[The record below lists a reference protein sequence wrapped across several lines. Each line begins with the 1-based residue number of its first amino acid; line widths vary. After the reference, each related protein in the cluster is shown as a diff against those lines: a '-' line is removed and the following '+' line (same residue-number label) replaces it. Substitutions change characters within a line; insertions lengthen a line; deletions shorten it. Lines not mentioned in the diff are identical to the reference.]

1 MAPQRQ
7 PGGNS
12 DILIARQ
19 LLYGTRVTGANV
31 FAGNEPTT
39 TEAALIRKIFPFTR
53 NTLDPTGEKTRSE
66 SIVGGNSASPGI
78 LANRGGAGEWEFELL
93 PEDAIHML
101 LGWFNPDS
109 LPTNTTVDPQTIPTP
124 VIGNIPGSGTTR
136 RVPMDNTKAGAQ
148 AQWPGQLKITL
159 TDAVGNGTVRIN
171 GIKRGSRSNA
181 YNPQV
186 FETVAVNGATATTA
200 KNFYYQVNSLD
211 LSGFTTYPSG
221 IVLEYVP
228 DTHWAELTL
237 HTLSELFEGW
247 STQMRKAGSPFVGFD
262 VIPNA
267 FRLSIGTNIRLLMT
281 LLASYV
287 QEHRTLVDPN
297 EIAYVLPDYNKANTG
312 ILAKYPKAALNF
324 YPAFG
329 SALVIGEPGESI
341 ADLRTRIDDNQADP
355 TAITGFELNGTHNY
369 EPPAGHTGDPSTG
382 KPITADGTT
391 RLVTAEATIFHET
404 DTAATENKTIFWQDR
419 FFDNIFVPIILRNY
433 NWLSNGRQ
441 VMIEAACPNCELTAV
456 PGLPIE
462 GGGQVNRTLAFQA
475 NPSEGAT
482 SPDEISMRFYSK
494 DGFKE

>member
-19 LLYGTRVTGANV
+19 LLYDKRVIGSDVFDGTAPSATK
-31 FAGNEPTT
+31 
-39 TEAALIRKIFPFTR
+39 AALIRKIFPFTR

-78 LANRGGAGEWEFELL
+78 LAGRGGAGEWEFELL

-109 LPTNTTVDPQTIPTP
+109 LPTNTKVDPHTVPAG
-124 VIGNIPGSGTTR
+124 VIGAIPDSGTTR
-136 RVPMDNTKAGAQ
+136 RVPMDNTVDDAQ
-148 AQWPGQLKITL
+148 AKWPGQLKITL
-159 TDAVGNGTVRIN
+159 TGAAGKGTVRIN
-171 GIKRGSRSNA
+171 GIKRGSRSNK
-181 YNPQV
+181 YNPQA
-186 FETVAVNGATATTA
+186 FETVAVDGATAATA
-200 KNFYYQVNSLD
+200 QNFYYQVNSLD
-211 LSGFTTYPSG
+211 LTGFTTFPTA
-221 IVLEYVP
+221 ILLEYVP

-247 STQMRKAGSPFVGFD
+247 TTQMRKAGSPFIGFD

-297 EIAYVLPDYNKANTG
+297 EIAYVLPDYNKASTG

-324 YPAFG
+324 YPAYG
-329 SALVIGEPGESI
+329 SAFVIGEPGETI
-341 ADLRTRIDDNQADP
+341 ADLRTRIDAENADP

-369 EPPAGHTGDPSTG
+369 EAPAGHTGDPSTG
-382 KPITADGTT
+382 QPITADGTT

-404 DTAATENKTIFWQDR
+404 DTDATDNETIFWQDR

-433 NWLSNGRQ
+433 NWLSDGRQ
-441 VMIEAACPNCELTAV
+441 VMVEAACPNCELTAV

-482 SPDEISMRFYSK
+482 RPDEISMRFYSEN
-494 DGFKE
+494 GFKE

>member
-7 PGGNS
+7 SGGNS

-19 LLYGTRVTGANV
+19 LLYESRVIGSDV
-31 FAGNEPTT
+31 FAGTEPSRDK
-39 TEAALIRKIFPFTR
+39 AALIRKIFPFTR

-66 SIVGGNSASPGI
+66 SIVGGNSASSGI
-78 LANRGGAGEWEFELL
+78 LAGRGGGGEWEFELL
-93 PEDAIHML
+93 PEDTIHML
-101 LGWFNPDS
+101 LGWFNPDD
-109 LPTNTTVDPQTIPTP
+109 LPTNTEVDPQTIATAAIGDIP
-124 VIGNIPGSGTTR
+124 VSGTTR
-136 RVPMDNTKAGAQ
+136 RVTIDNTKTGAQ
-148 AQWPGQLKITL
+148 AKWPGQLKITL
-159 TDAVGNGTVRIN
+159 TGAVGDGTVRIN
-171 GIKRGSRSNA
+171 GIKRGSRSNK

-186 FETVAVNGATATTA
+186 FETVAASGATPKTA

-211 LSGFTTYPSG
+211 LTGFTTPPTG

-237 HTLSELFEGW
+237 HTMSELFNGW

-287 QEHRTLVDPN
+287 QEHRTLVDTN
-297 EIAYVLPDYNKANTG
+297 EIAYVLPDYPG

-324 YPAFG
+324 YPAYG
-329 SALVIGEPGESI
+329 SAFVIGEPGESI
-341 ADLRTRIDDNQADP
+341 EDLRTRIDEGNVEP
-355 TAITGFELNGTHNY
+355 TAITSLEINGTHNY
-369 EPPAGHTGDPSTG
+369 EQPPGHTGDPSTG
-382 KPITADGTT
+382 KPITAEGST

-404 DTAATENKTIFWQDR
+404 DTAATGNETIFWQDR
-419 FFDNIFVPIILRNY
+419 FFDNMFVPIILRNY

-441 VMIEAACPNCELTAV
+441 VMVETACPNCELTAV

>member
-7 PGGNS
+7 SGGNS

-19 LLYGTRVTGANV
+19 LLYGSRVIGADV
-31 FAGNEPTT
+31 FAGTAPSESK
-39 TEAALIRKIFPFTR
+39 AALIRKIFPFTR

-66 SIVGGNSASPGI
+66 SIVGGNSASPGT
-78 LANRGGAGEWEFELL
+78 LAGRGGGGDWEFELL

-101 LGWFNPDS
+101 LGWFNPDA
-109 LPTNTTVDPQTIPTP
+109 LPTNTLVDPQAIPAG
-124 VIGNIPGSGTTR
+124 VIGDIPNSGTTR
-136 RVPMDNTKAGAQ
+136 RVTMKNEVTGAQ
-148 AQWPGQLKITL
+148 AKWPGQLKITL
-159 TDAVGNGTVRIN
+159 TGAAGKGTVRIN
-171 GIKRGSRSNA
+171 GIKRGSRSNK

-186 FETVAVNGATATTA
+186 FETVAVDGATAATA

-211 LSGFTTYPSG
+211 LSGFTTFPSA

-228 DTHWAELTL
+228 DTNWVALTL
-237 HTLSELFEGW
+237 HTISEQFKGW

-297 EIAYVLPDYNKANTG
+297 EIAYQLPDYNTPNTG

-329 SALVIGEPGESI
+329 SAFVIGNPGESI
-341 ADLRTRIDDNQADP
+341 ADLRTRIEEGNAEP

-369 EPPAGHTGDPSTG
+369 EPPGGHTGDPSTG
-382 KPITADGTT
+382 QPITADGAT

-404 DTAATENKTIFWQDR
+404 DTAANNNKTIFWQDR

-433 NWLSNGRQ
+433 NWLSDGRQ
-441 VMIEAACPNCELTAV
+441 VMVEAACPNCELTAV

-462 GGGQVNRTLAFQA
+462 GGGQVSRTLAFQA

>member
-19 LLYGTRVTGANV
+19 LLYGSRVIGADV
-31 FAGNEPTT
+31 FAGTAPSESK
-39 TEAALIRKIFPFTR
+39 AALIRKIFPFTR

-78 LANRGGAGEWEFELL
+78 LAGRGGAGEWEFELL

-101 LGWFNPDS
+101 LGWFNPDA
-109 LPTNTTVDPQTIPTP
+109 LPTNTLVDPQAIPEG

-136 RVPMDNTKAGAQ
+136 RVTMKNNVAGAQ
-148 AQWPGQLKITL
+148 AKWPGQLKITL
-159 TDAVGNGTVRIN
+159 ENAAGDGKVRIN
-171 GIKRGSRSNA
+171 GIKRGSRSNK

-186 FETVAVNGATATTA
+186 FETVDVSGATAKTA

-211 LSGFTTYPSG
+211 LSGFTTFPNK
-221 IVLEYVP
+221 IVLQYVP

-237 HTLSELFEGW
+237 HTNSEQFDGW
-247 STQMRKAGSPFVGFD
+247 SSQFRKAGSPFVGFD
-262 VIPNA
+262 IIPNA

-281 LLASYV
+281 LLASFV

-297 EIAYVLPDYNKANTG
+297 EIAYQLPDYNTPNTG

-329 SALVIGEPGESI
+329 SAFVIGEPGESI
-341 ADLRTRIDDNQADP
+341 ADLRTRIDAGNAEP

-369 EPPAGHTGDPSTG
+369 EPPGGHTGDPSTG
-382 KPITADGTT
+382 KPITADGQT

-404 DTAATENKTIFWQDR
+404 DTATTDNKTIFWQDR

-441 VMIEAACPNCELTAV
+441 VMVEAACPNCELTAV

-482 SPDEISMRFYSK
+482 SPDEISMRFYSEN
-494 DGFKE
+494 GFKE

>member
-19 LLYGTRVTGANV
+19 LLYGLRVIGADV
-31 FAGNEPTT
+31 FAGAAPS
-39 TEAALIRKIFPFTR
+39 TEKAALIRKIFPFTR

-78 LANRGGAGEWEFELL
+78 LAGRGGGGEWEFELL
-93 PEDAIHML
+93 PEDAIHIL

-109 LPTNTTVDPQTIPTP
+109 LPTNTALNAQTIPEG
-124 VIGNIPGSGTTR
+124 VIGDIPDKAPYR
-136 RVPMDNTKAGAQ
+136 IPMDNTVEGAQ
-148 AQWPGQLKITL
+148 AKWPGQLKITL
-159 TDAVGNGTVRIN
+159 TGAAGDGTVRIN
-171 GIKRGSRSNA
+171 GIKRGSRSNK

-186 FETVAVNGATATTA
+186 FETVPVSGATPKTA
-200 KNFYYQVNSLD
+200 KNFYYQINSLE
-211 LSGFTTYPSG
+211 LSGFTTFPTA

-228 DTHWAELTL
+228 DTNWAELTL
-237 HTLSELFEGW
+237 HTLSELFDGW

-297 EIAYVLPDYNKANTG
+297 EIAYQLPDYTG
-312 ILAKYPKAALNF
+312 ILTKYPKAALNF
-324 YPAFG
+324 YPAYG
-329 SALVIGEPGESI
+329 SAFVIGEPGESI
-341 ADLRTRIDDNQADP
+341 ADLRTRIEEQNADP

-369 EPPAGHTGDPSTG
+369 EPPGGHTGDPSTG
-382 KPITADGTT
+382 QPITADGTT

-404 DTAATENKTIFWQDR
+404 DTAKTDNKTIFWQDR

-441 VMIEAACPNCELTAV
+441 VMVEAACPNCELTAV

-462 GGGQVNRTLAFQA
+462 GGGQVSRTLAFQA

-482 SPDEISMRFYSK
+482 SPDEVSMRFYSEH
-494 DGFKE
+494 GFKE

>member
-19 LLYGTRVTGANV
+19 LLYGSRVIGSDV
-31 FAGNEPTT
+31 FAGAAPSTSK
-39 TEAALIRKIFPFTR
+39 AALIRKIFPFTR

-78 LANRGGAGEWEFELL
+78 LAGRGGGGEWEFELL

-101 LGWFNPDS
+101 LGWFNPNSD
-109 LPTNTTVDPQTIPTP
+109 PTNTELNGQAIPTG
-124 VIGNIPGSGTTR
+124 VIGSIPDSGTTR
-136 RVPMDNTKAGAQ
+136 RVTMKNNVAGAQ
-148 AQWPGQLKITL
+148 AKWPGQLKITL
-159 TDAVGNGTVRIN
+159 TGAVGDGTVRIN
-171 GIKRGSRSNA
+171 GIKRGSRSNK
-181 YNPQV
+181 YNPQA
-186 FETVAVNGATATTA
+186 FETVAVSGATAKTA
-200 KNFYYQVNSLD
+200 KNFYYQINSLD
-211 LSGFTTYPSG
+211 LTGFTTFPTA

-228 DTHWAELTL
+228 DTKWAELTL
-237 HTLSELFEGW
+237 HTLSELFDGW

-267 FRLSIGTNIRLLMT
+267 FRLSIGANIRLLMT

-297 EIAYVLPDYNKANTG
+297 EIAYVLPDYNKASTG

-329 SALVIGEPGESI
+329 SAFVIGEPGESI
-341 ADLRTRIDDNQADP
+341 ADLRTRINEETVEP
-355 TAITGFELNGTHNY
+355 TAITSLEINGTHNY

-382 KPITADGTT
+382 KPITADGAT

-404 DTAATENKTIFWQDR
+404 DTAATDNETIFWQDR

-441 VMIEAACPNCELTAV
+441 VMVEAACPNCELTAV

-462 GGGQVNRTLAFQA
+462 GGGQVSRTLAFQA